1 MIKSTRTRAEAEDLN
16 TIMEASNDEIDGVQT
31 QRKSLKAKESLVLHT
46 WIFMV
51 WYQSYSSYLIITLK
65 A

>member
-31 QRKSLKAKESLVLHT
+31 QRKSLKAKEYLALHT